1 MFPTELWPPLKLV
14 EATLDGTRALEAS
27 GDEPPLP
34 ADQNQG
40 SSPNHSV
47 YKSAQAAYLL
57 LPLTELA
64 KRRSAVAARGFSI
77 EWASGRLVQITVN
90 GAVLGVLLDRAV
102 QGKQWTGWLAA
113 SESNWAS
120 SFDVLLEPC
129 DDPFEPM
136 FGVIQAW
143 NPVTVHWSHD
153 LQARI
158 VCEISAMRLAAIRT
172 VALEC
177 AAGLVVSTPVEP
189 GRIALRTAGGA
200 FSVLTGTPLGS
211 QDLRHDYQN
220 AYRTVAARLM
230 ALQLT
235 RRVSQVEKKRVV
247 PAESGTRAK
256 SGFAVDWYIR
266 PALVLMTVIV
276 LVQNTDLLNQAA
288 KAGMGVISMPA
299 APATT
304 GLRVQWK
311 PGASMDEV
319 QQLLR
324 SASTSVMDGPDV
336 EGFYRLKSGNVMAA
350 KSALSQS
357 HLVRQVLIP

>member
-27 GDEPPLP
+27 GDEPPLR

-40 SSPNHSV
+40 SSPNRSV
-47 YKSAQAAYLL
+47 DKSAQAAYLL

-90 GAVLGVLLDRAV
+90 GAVLGVLLDRVV

-113 SESNWAS
+113 SENNWAS

-143 NPVTVHWSHD
+143 NPVTVHWSYD

-177 AAGLVVSTPVEP
+177 AAGLMVPTPAEP
-189 GRIALRTAGGA
+189 GRIALRTAGDS
-200 FSVLTGTPLGS
+200 FSVLTGTPLGP

-235 RRVSQVEKKRVV
+235 RRVSQIEKKRVV

-256 SGFAVDWYIR
+256 SWFR
-266 PALVLMTVIV
+266 PT
-276 LVQNTDLLNQAA
+276 
-288 KAGMGVISMPA
+288 
-299 APATT
+299 
-304 GLRVQWK
+304 
-311 PGASMDEV
+311 GASG
-319 QQLLR
+319 Q
-324 SASTSVMDGPDV
+324 P
-336 EGFYRLKSGNVMAA
+336 
-350 KSALSQS
+350 
-357 HLVRQVLIP
+357 